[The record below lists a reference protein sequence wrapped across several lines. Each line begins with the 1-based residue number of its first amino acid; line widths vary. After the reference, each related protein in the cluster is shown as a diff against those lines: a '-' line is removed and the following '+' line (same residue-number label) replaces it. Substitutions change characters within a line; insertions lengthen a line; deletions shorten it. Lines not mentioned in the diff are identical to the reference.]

1 MKQIQSEDN
10 IIIIIQ
16 LILVQC
22 CFNSIEKQC
31 QCCKVQLKNSVN
43 VAKFIKFISTMKL
56 LLGNIVI
63 KLNSVQL

>member
-31 QCCKVQLKNSVN
+31 QCCKVQQCQCCKVHQVHFNY
-43 VAKFIKFISTMKL
+43 
-56 LLGNIVI
+56 
-63 KLNSVQL
+63 

>member
-31 QCCKVQLKNSVN
+31 QCCKVHQVHFNYEAALR
-43 VAKFIKFISTMKL
+43 
-56 LLGNIVI
+56 
-63 KLNSVQL
+63 